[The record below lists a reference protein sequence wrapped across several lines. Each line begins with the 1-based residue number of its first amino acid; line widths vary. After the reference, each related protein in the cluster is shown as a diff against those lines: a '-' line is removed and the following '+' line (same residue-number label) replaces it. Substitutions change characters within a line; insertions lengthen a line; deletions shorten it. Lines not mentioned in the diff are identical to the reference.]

1 MNKKVYL
8 CDLDFTR
15 IKTGYKNDGTPD
27 FMVKGG
33 VKATIVFN
41 NTMSYDEFK
50 KIRDNT
56 YFYLTNEDY
65 KSRIVKALEYIE
77 NNYLYTQDI
86 DYDYDDNVVLSPPTD
101 ELERKELLN
110 ILRGKENE

>member
-15 IKTGYKNDGTPD
+15 IKTGYKNDGTPN

-33 VKATIVFN
+33 VKANIVFN

-65 KSRIVKALEYIE
+65 KSRIDKAVEYIE
-77 NNYLYTQDI
+77 DNSTETHLLKSFDI
-86 DYDYDDNVVLSPPTD
+86 DMLLDILKGEDN
-101 ELERKELLN
+101 E
-110 ILRGKENE
+110 